1 MSISGRADKET
12 KVKEVLLYLADK
24 LVDFLL
30 TLVVAVVTYYIT
42 KWLDKKS
49 K

>member
-1 MSISGRADKET
+1 M
-12 KVKEVLLYLADK
+12 KEVLLYLADK

-30 TLVVAVVTYYIT
+30 ATASAVVAYCVT